1 MGVRAAGSAPPRRSP
16 RLTRGLTR
24 PTAFA
29 SVDGKQVSLL
39 QYKLLYV
46 VMASVL
52 LAAGLYKCN
61 SMGLLPVS
69 SADWIGMIDA
79 FRVRSHPAA
88 WPSCAS
94 ALTPCL
100 PVAAEGAARRALRG
114 SCGALMCGREGAGPH
129 YYWPAR
135 VASGW
140 GPPPA
145 QDRVPACACAGG

>member
-1 MGVRAAGSAPPRRSP
+1 MAVRAAVSRAPPHCALSRPLRRCNSP
-16 RLTRGLTR
+16 LTRGRGR

-46 VMASVL
+46 VMSSVL

-79 FRVRSHPAA
+79 FRVRGHNHALAFVALSAPDYCAHTLFAA
-88 WPSCAS
+88 AFGRACSPSSTLRQRWRYDA
-94 ALTPCL
+94 PQVQL
-100 PVAAEGAARRALRG
+100 P
-114 SCGALMCGREGAGPH
+114 P
-129 YYWPAR
+129 
-135 VASGW
+135 
-140 GPPPA
+140 
-145 QDRVPACACAGG
+145 